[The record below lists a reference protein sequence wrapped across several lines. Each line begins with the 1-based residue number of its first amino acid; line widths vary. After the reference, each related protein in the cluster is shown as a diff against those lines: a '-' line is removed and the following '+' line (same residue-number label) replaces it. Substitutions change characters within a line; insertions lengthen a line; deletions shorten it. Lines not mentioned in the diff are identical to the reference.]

1 MPLLH
6 TFKDITTLKSRT
18 MDMPRE
24 KTTHTKP
31 KMIHIR
37 LSEEL
42 HQQLRIQVAK
52 ENQTIQDWVEQLIDK
67 NVKPGRGKQS

>member
-1 MPLLH
+1 
-6 TFKDITTLKSRT
+6 
-18 MDMPRE
+18 MPRE

-37 LSEEL
+37 LSEDL

-52 ENQTIQDWVEQLIDK
+52 ENQTIQDWVEKLIED
-67 NVKPGRGKQS
+67 NVKAGRRKRP

>member
-1 MPLLH
+1 
-6 TFKDITTLKSRT
+6 
-18 MDMPRE
+18 MPRE

-42 HQQLRIQVAK
+42 HQKLRIQVAK
-52 ENQTIQDWVEQLIDK
+52 QNQTIQDWVEELIAR
-67 NVKPGRGKQS
+67 NVTASKGSGK

>member
-1 MPLLH
+1 
-6 TFKDITTLKSRT
+6 
-18 MDMPRE
+18 MPRE

-42 HQQLRIQVAK
+42 HQRLRIQVAN
-52 ENQTIQDWVEQLIDK
+52 ENLTIQDWVEELIAK
-67 NVKPGRGKQS
+67 NVSTSKGRGE

>member
-1 MPLLH
+1 
-6 TFKDITTLKSRT
+6 
-18 MDMPRE
+18 MPRE

-37 LSEEL
+37 LSDEL

-52 ENQTIQDWVEQLIDK
+52 ENQTIQDWVEQLRVLV
-67 NVKPGRGKQS
+67 NSCVNSFFKQRP

>member
-1 MPLLH
+1 
-6 TFKDITTLKSRT
+6 
-18 MDMPRE
+18 MPRE

-42 HQQLRIQVAK
+42 HQRLRIQVAN
-52 ENQTIQDWVEQLIDK
+52 ENLTMQDWVEELIAR
-67 NVKPGRGKQS
+67 NVPASKGRG

>member
-1 MPLLH
+1 
-6 TFKDITTLKSRT
+6 
-18 MDMPRE
+18 MPRE
-24 KTTHTKP
+24 KTTHKKP

>member
-1 MPLLH
+1 
-6 TFKDITTLKSRT
+6 
-18 MDMPRE
+18 MPRE

-42 HQQLRIQVAK
+42 HQKLRIQVAN
-52 ENQTIQDWVEQLIDK
+52 ENLTIQDWVEKLIED
-67 NVKPGRGKQS
+67 NVRSSKGKRK

>member
-1 MPLLH
+1 
-6 TFKDITTLKSRT
+6 
-18 MDMPRE
+18 MPRE

-42 HQQLRIQVAK
+42 HQKLRIQVAN
-52 ENQTIQDWVEQLIDK
+52 ENLTIQDWVEKLIED
-67 NVKPGRGKQS
+67 NVKTGGGKRS

>member
-1 MPLLH
+1 
-6 TFKDITTLKSRT
+6 
-18 MDMPRE
+18 MPRE

-42 HQQLRIQVAK
+42 HQRLRIQVAN
-52 ENQTIQDWVEQLIDK
+52 ENLTIQDWVEVLIAK
-67 NVKPGRGKQS
+67 NVSRSKGREK

>member
-1 MPLLH
+1 
-6 TFKDITTLKSRT
+6 
-18 MDMPRE
+18 MPRE

-42 HQQLRIQVAK
+42 HQKLRIQVAN
-52 ENQTIQDWVEQLIDK
+52 ENLTIQDWVERLIED
-67 NVKPGRGKQS
+67 NVKGSRGKRS

>member
-1 MPLLH
+1 
-6 TFKDITTLKSRT
+6 
-18 MDMPRE
+18 MPRE

-42 HQQLRIQVAK
+42 HQRLRIKVANK
-52 ENQTIQDWVEQLIDK
+52 NSTIQDWVEMII
-67 NVKPGRGKQS
+67 

>member
-1 MPLLH
+1 
-6 TFKDITTLKSRT
+6 
-18 MDMPRE
+18 MPRQ

-37 LSEEL
+37 LSERL

-67 NVKPGRGKQS
+67 NVRPGRGKLS